1 MASVKSVFNVFIRK
15 PSLGAPVD
23 SSDLE
28 KEIVLVYS
36 ITQVRIKRKK
46 EQPEDKRII
55 WTII

>member
-1 MASVKSVFNVFIRK
+1 M
-15 PSLGAPVD
+15 GAPVD
-23 SSDLE
+23 LSDLE